1 MYEGH
6 WTQWRQ
12 FLTSEVDES
21 DPYLTSRSQDEKSAL
36 VCLFMQRRHQA
47 GHRGKA
53 ATAGT
58 AGIRQYF
65 ACRMMSTDFLEA
77 AVVSTARAAC
87 LMKPDE
93 LRQRRDSG
101 QSCSVKLPICHSVL
115 VELKTRR
122 WTGLGWSDTDFMAR
136 MLYLGCMLAFELAA
150 RIGEY
155 TKKENGGTDHCYRTD
170 DLTFAVVTASSSL
183 NVAGSALAELRFVKA
198 GKGCGQIAECRVFGV
213 STKRMITTKAK
224 IIGRRSVAESEFLD
238 DLIEFIVRAGG
249 SGDEELFGFH
259 KQDGSRTVLT
269 SVTR

>member
-1 MYEGH
+1 VYEGH

-12 FLTSEVDES
+12 FLKSEVDES

-36 VCLFMQRRHQA
+36 VCLFMQRRHEA

-58 AGIRQYF
+58 AGIRQCF

-101 QSCSVKLPICHSVL
+101 QSCSVKLPICHSVM

-122 WTGLGWSDTDFMAR
+122 LTSLEWRLVNGEDTDFMAR
-136 MLYLGCMLAFELAA
+136 MLYLGCIIAFELAA

-155 TKKENGGTDHCYRTD
+155 MKKENGGMDHCYRTD
-170 DLTFAVVTASSSL
+170 DLTFAVVTA
-183 NVAGSALAELRFVKA
+183 
-198 GKGCGQIAECRVFGV
+198 CGR
-213 STKRMITTKAK
+213 
-224 IIGRRSVAESEFLD
+224 
-238 DLIEFIVRAGG
+238 
-249 SGDEELFGFH
+249 
-259 KQDGSRTVLT
+259 
-269 SVTR
+269 